1 MDPQDDV
8 RRTIDREVALV
19 EGAIRM
25 VATGASPGMTV
36 AGLRFGDEVV
46 AMLGPAATDA
56 GVVLEP
62 LFPTDET
69 GCDVHVR
76 RSDG

>member
-1 MDPQDDV
+1 MDQRDDV
-8 RRTIDREVALV
+8 RRTIDREVGLV

-25 VATGASPGMTV
+25 VATGTSPGMTV
-36 AGLRFGDEVV
+36 AGLRFGDEVI
-46 AMLGPAATDA
+46 AMLRPAATEA

-76 RSDG
+76 RADG

>member
-1 MDPQDDV
+1 MHQPDQV
-8 RRTIDREVALV
+8 RDSIDREVALV

-25 VATGASPGMTV
+25 VATGTSPSMTV
-36 AGLRFGDEVV
+36 AGLRFGEEVI
-46 AMLGPAATDA
+46 AMLRPAATA
-56 GVVLEP
+56 EGVVLQP

-76 RSDG
+76 RADG